1 MDMTDS
7 HTRYPDDY
15 KFAQLLLSGDT
26 DSWNKFYREFRKK
39 LKIYITQKY
48 PDVFSDI
55 AVEEICDGVGK
66 RLMAN
71 DYKAIRDYRGECTFS
86 TYITKTT
93 DWEIKDWLRRHSDEL
108 FSEPI
113 DSIGDDRM
121 GLESKESVDS
131 VSLSDEEEIPD
142 SIKSLTD
149 DLRWAFLLRYYD
161 YFGFPLAEIRL
172 LAKKKGIPIGSITE
186 KIINFLEPEGQDIL
200 RVQREK
206 QAAFQLR
213 IQRLCVEIQNVAKRE
228 QELLAKFE
236 ETGLYCE
243 RKDEDK
249 SKKLNVV
256 SERRIKLEEKRNALL
271 KNRAKLTIITPYKVI
286 ADILGESNVSTIRS
300 RVFLAKEQLKQK
312 LLKEKNKTF
321 YKKESS

>member
-1 MDMTDS
+1 MTDS

-15 KFAQLLLSGDT
+15 KFAQLLLSGDAGAW
-26 DSWNKFYREFRKK
+26 DRLYKEFRKK
-39 LKIYITQKY
+39 LKIYINQKY

-71 DYKAIRDYRGECTFS
+71 DYKAIRDYRGECTFL
-86 TYITKTT
+86 TYITKAT
-93 DWEIKDWLRRHSDEL
+93 DWEIKDWLRKHSDEL

-113 DSIGDDRM
+113 DSVNNNATY
-121 GLESKESVDS
+121 LKSKESEYNFS
-131 VSLSDEEEIPD
+131 SPDEKDEIPE

-161 YFGFPLAEIRL
+161 YFGFPLEEIRL
-172 LAKKKGIPIGSITE
+172 LAKKKRVSIGSITE

-200 RVQREK
+200 RVQIEK
-206 QAAFQLR
+206 QATFQLR

-228 QELLAKFE
+228 QELLAEFE
-236 ETGLYCE
+236 EIGSYCE

-249 SKKLNVV
+249 SKKLDAVR
-256 SERRIKLEEKRNALL
+256 ERRIKLEEKRNALL
-271 KNRAKLTIITPYKVI
+271 KNRANLVITTPYEII

-300 RVFLAKEQLKQK
+300 RVFLAKKQLKQR
-312 LLKEKNKTF
+312 LFKEKNTTF
-321 YKKESS
+321 YKKGSS

>member
-1 MDMTDS
+1 MTDS

-15 KFAQLLLSGDT
+15 KYAQLLLSGDT
-26 DSWNKFYREFRKK
+26 EAWDRLYKEFRKK
-39 LKIYITQKY
+39 LKIYINQKY

-55 AVEEICDGVGK
+55 AVEEICDGVWK
-66 RLMAN
+66 RFMEN

-86 TYITKTT
+86 TYITKAT

-113 DSIGDDRM
+113 DSIGNDGM
-121 GLESKESVDS
+121 GFRNKESVNS
-131 VSLSDEEEIPD
+131 VSLSDEEEVPD

-161 YFGFPLAEIRL
+161 YFGFPFSEIRL
-172 LAKKKGIPIGSITE
+172 LAKKKGVSIGSITE

-228 QELLAKFE
+228 QELLAKFK

-249 SKKLNVV
+249 SKKLDII
-256 SERRIKLEEKRNALL
+256 RDKRIKLGRKRNALL
-271 KNRAKLTIITPYKVI
+271 KNRTRLVISTPYEVI

-300 RVFLAKEQLKQK
+300 RVFLAKEYLKQK
-312 LLKEKNKTF
+312 LFKEKNKTF
-321 YKKESS
+321 YKKGSS